1 MQPITRRAILGSALL
16 AGLAACSRPAGE
28 ASSPASSGTPGTSA
42 TTAALTLG
50 LTYVPDIQFAP
61 AYVADSHGW
70 FAEEGLNVTLRHH
83 GANENLLG
91 ALQTGNEDV
100 VFAGGGE
107 MLQGRSEGIMLRNFA
122 TAYQTY
128 PVTIIVPEESQIHS
142 LADLRGHSVG
152 LPGEFGEN
160 WFYLLAVLASSG
172 LNRDDL
178 EIASIGYTQLAALTG
193 GKVDAVVGFL
203 NNDVVRFRESGFAIR
218 TLSLEDP
225 PLVSVGLGAMDT
237 TLADRTGEL
246 TGLLRAMI
254 RGADLCTE
262 DPEQAVQIS
271 TSYVPTLVEAEQQAH
286 ALEVLKATTSLYG
299 GHFGAQTP
307 SRWDAMA
314 DFFAKSGLLATPTPA
329 GDAFTTE
336 IVDAAS

>member
-61 AYVADSHGW
+61 AYVADSLGW

-107 MLQGRSEGIMLRNFA
+107 MLQGRSEGILLRNFA

-178 EIASIGYTQLAALTG
+178 EIAS

-225 PLVSVGLGAMDT
+225 PLVSVGLGALDT
-237 TLADRTGEL
+237 TLADRTDEL

-254 RGADLCTE
+254 RGAELCTV

-271 TSYVPTLVEAEQQAH
+271 MSYVPTLVEAEQQAH

-314 DFFAKSGLLATPTPA
+314 DFFAESGLLAAPTPA
-329 GDAFTTE
+329 GDAFTTK